1 MDIEWNRE
9 YETGVAEIDLQ
20 HRYFLSLIGR
30 IESEL
35 RGTDDPAYRKRL
47 IEELHRYAKF
57 HFVSEENIMY
67 KLGYPEL
74 EKHRKHHIDLLDKL
88 SNRSMSQDT
97 GSLVAFLITW
107 FRHHT
112 VEEDRLIGVF
122 AGRVP
127 AS

>member
-1 MDIEWNRE
+1 MDIAWHSD

-35 RGTDDPAYRKRL
+35 RETDDPEYRKRL

-57 HFVSEENIMY
+57 HFVSEENIMF

-74 EKHRKHHIDLLDKL
+74 EKHHKHHIDLLDKL
-88 SNRSMSQDT
+88 SSRSLSQDT
-97 GSLVAFLITW
+97 NSLVAFLVTW
-107 FRHHT
+107 FKHHT

-122 AGRVP
+122 AGRLP
-127 AS
+127 PS